1 MEAYW
6 QIEINCPAP
15 FTDILIAE
23 LATAGF
29 DSFVENDHGFTTYSR
44 EHPDQ
49 TALQHILTKYTGQ
62 TDISHKISRL
72 ENRNW
77 NAEWEKS
84 YRPVV
89 VDERCIVRASFH
101 PPAPEYPIEII
112 INPRMSFGT
121 GHHATTWL
129 MLHTQLTIDH
139 RHKRVLDAGCGTGI
153 LSVMAGKLGA
163 EEIIGFDID
172 KAVVDNARENLK
184 INEVSAEIQAGTLDT
199 LNIAGPFDIILANI
213 NKNVLLHDLP
223 GYARLLADD
232 GHLVLS
238 GFYNDDLADLQAEA
252 NRHGLRLQHS
262 QCKDDW
268 AVAVFRPAS
277 NER

>member
-1 MEAYW
+1 MDVYW
-6 QIEINCPAP
+6 QIEISCPAP

-23 LATAGF
+23 LAAAGF
-29 DSFVENDHGFTTYSR
+29 DSFAENDHGFTTYSR

-49 TALQHILTKYTGQ
+49 TALASILAKYDAQ
-62 TDISHKISRL
+62 ADISHTISRL
-72 ENRNW
+72 KNRNW

-84 YRPVV
+84 YQPVV

-101 PPAPEYPIEII
+101 PPAPEYPIDII

-129 MLHTQLTIDH
+129 MLRSQLAIDH
-139 RHKRVLDAGCGTGI
+139 HNKRVLDAGCGTGI
-153 LSVMAGKLGA
+153 LCVMAGKLGA
-163 EEIIGFDID
+163 DEIIGFDID
-172 KAVVDNARENLK
+172 KDVVDNARENLI
-184 INEVSAEIQAGTLDT
+184 INQVAADIQAGTLDT

-238 GFYNDDLADLQAEA
+238 GFYDNDLADLQTEA
-252 NRHGLRLQHS
+252 GRHGLHLQHS
-262 QCKDDW
+262 QTKDDW
-268 AVAVFRPAS
+268 AVAVFKPAS
-277 NER
+277 SER